1 MNQSRRRFILNSS
14 ALLAGTVLTKTV
26 FAGSLRNSVKVSGHL
41 WIYASKYPPDSG
53 YDCTPVLETIFSD
66 FKYAGI
72 DGLELMEAILRH
84 DDAVQKLLDLSG
96 KYNVPVTGSSYGA
109 DMWNK
114 SKHTQILEDVD
125 LITQR
130 LHQAGGKT
138 FGVSVGNAGHIKT
151 GDELDAQ
158 AGLLKEIWKV
168 CDKNKI
174 QPNLHNHTY
183 EVENDMHDLKGTM
196 ARIPGI
202 ALGPDLNWLIRA
214 GINPVAFIQS
224 YGHQMVYMHIRDQ
237 RADGKW
243 TEAVGDGVTNF
254 KAIAAALKTANFKG
268 RAAIELAFD
277 APPVGAIKDDWK
289 KSRMY
294 VRDTFGW

>member
-1 MNQSRRRFILNSS
+1 MDQTRRRFIKTSS
-14 ALLAGTVLTKTV
+14 ALLASTLLTKNLSARGFNNAV
-26 FAGSLRNSVKVSGHL
+26 PVSGHL

-84 DDAVQKLLDLSG
+84 DDAVQKLTDLSG
-96 KYNVPVTGSSYGA
+96 KYGVPVSGSSYGA
-109 DMWNK
+109 NMWNK
-114 SKHTQILEDVD
+114 SKHTEILEDVD
-125 LITQR
+125 MITGR
-130 LHQAGGKT
+130 LQQAGGKT
-138 FGVSVGNAGHIKT
+138 FGISVGKAAHVKT
-151 GDELDAQ
+151 EDELDAQ
-158 AGLLKEIWKV
+158 ANLLKEIWKV

-183 EVENDMHDLKGTM
+183 EVENDLHDLKGTI

-202 ALGPDLNWLIRA
+202 ALGPDLNWLVRA
-214 GINPVAFIQS
+214 GVDPVNFIHT

-237 RADGKW
+237 KADGKW
-243 TEAVGDGVTNF
+243 TEAVGEGVINF
-254 KAIAAALKTANFKG
+254 SAIAKALKTANFKG

-277 APPVGAIKDDWK
+277 MPPVNLIKDDWK

-294 VRDTFGW
+294 VKDTFGW

>member
-1 MNQSRRRFILNSS
+1 MDQTRRRFIKTSS
-14 ALLAGTVLTKTV
+14 ALLASTLLTKNLPARGFNNAV
-26 FAGSLRNSVKVSGHL
+26 PVSGHL

-84 DDAVQKLLDLSG
+84 DDAVQKLTDLTG
-96 KYNVPVTGSSYGA
+96 KYGVPVSGSSYGA
-109 DMWNK
+109 NMWNK
-114 SKHTQILEDVD
+114 SKHTEILEDVD
-125 LITQR
+125 MITGR
-130 LHQAGGKT
+130 LQQAGGKT
-138 FGVSVGNAGHIKT
+138 FGISVGKAAHVKT
-151 GDELDAQ
+151 EDELDAQ
-158 AGLLKEIWKV
+158 ANLLKEIWKV

-183 EVENDMHDLKGTM
+183 EVENDLHDLKGTI

-202 ALGPDLNWLIRA
+202 ALGPDLNWLVRA
-214 GINPVAFIQS
+214 GIDPVNFIHT

-237 RADGKW
+237 KADGKW
-243 TEAVGDGVTNF
+243 TEAVGEGVINF
-254 KAIAAALKTANFKG
+254 SAIAEALKTVNFKG

-277 APPVGAIKDDWK
+277 APPVNLIKDDWK

-294 VRDTFGW
+294 VKDTFGW